1 MRPFD
6 RALERRE
13 SPMPTTDTLAERL
26 SFMNWTA
33 EVSTAVNQIDQV
45 TQQNAAMVEE
55 SKAASRSLIQKT
67 DHLVHLIN
75 RFRTG
80 DDTAAPP
87 RRPVRP
93 GSLKMVAR

>member
-1 MRPFD
+1 
-6 RALERRE
+6 
-13 SPMPTTDTLAERL
+13 MPTTDTLAERL

-80 DDTAAPP
+80 TTRP
-87 RRPVRP
+87 RRRAGQSGLGP
-93 GSLKMVAR
+93 